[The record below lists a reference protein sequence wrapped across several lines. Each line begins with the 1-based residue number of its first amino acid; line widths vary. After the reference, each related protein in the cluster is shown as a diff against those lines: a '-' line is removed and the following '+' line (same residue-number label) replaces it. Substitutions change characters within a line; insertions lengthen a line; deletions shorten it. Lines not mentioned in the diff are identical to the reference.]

1 MTTLKASCPSV
12 HVSVMEH
19 IVHTPISLQ
28 RPTAHELLKHRFL
41 KVARKTSY
49 LTELIDRYQRW
60 RVESGESDDLDDSVD
75 GGR

>member
-1 MTTLKASCPSV
+1 MILNSV
-12 HVSVMEH
+12 CCVVSVCWVCVDGV
-19 IVHTPISLQ
+19 IVCIQ

-49 LTELIDRYQRW
+49 LTELIDRYQSW
-60 RVESGESDDLDDSVD
+60 RVESGETEEQDDSVD